1 MTDLTITAANVVAGT
16 GAKRRD
22 RKAGAAVTAGQ
33 LVINDSADLKAKL
46 ADSDSGTAALRAID
60 GIALHGAA
68 NGQPLAVH
76 YEGPIVIGATLV
88 PGTIYVASDTP
99 GGIMPAADLETGDYV
114 TIIGVAI
121 SATVLDVMIHN
132 SGAQL

>member
-1 MTDLTITAANVVAGT
+1 MADLTITAANVVAGSSS
-16 GAKRRD
+16 KRRE
-22 RKAGAAVTAGQ
+22 RKAGATLTAGQ
-33 LVINDSADLKAKL
+33 LVYVDPADLKAKL
-46 ADSDSGTAALRAID
+46 GDSDNPAASVRAID
-60 GIALHGAA
+60 GIALHGAS
-68 NGQPLAVH
+68 NNQPLTVH
-76 YEGPIVIGATLV
+76 YEGPITIGATLV

-121 SATVLDVMIHN
+121 SASVLDVRIHN